1 VTIINF
7 KQLFKPF
14 SSSRFKNTS
23 LAGLKMQSFLKLKG
37 PRSELG
43 HRSSSTR
50 YNESKLESCKQKRAR
65 TVSKPAAVPPFKSAA
80 LRGLYAQPERK
91 HERSKAHPSK
101 HAQTSR
107 GKGEKKHPDDS
118 VIEYSMYP
126 QIIGRRR
133 SEVEAEHAAALASRR
148 GNVKQNGRPL
158 RRRQASSD
166 IKRKSW
172 ETGSSHYSGWDEN
185 VEEARPVQINMHPR
199 ARYIKQPVKTTAQPS
214 KTPTQ
219 SLASENPSAHFNRS
233 QTSLP
238 GDEYRQLKRRQQMQ
252 RAREVLELHFAGR
265 HNEQSVPIWHGMKQ
279 GFTVRNSERRRIS
292 RMQFA
297 VRKAR
302 CAGLDILDD
311 KFRSAMQN
319 RADKVYFSEM
329 TDVDGVPI
337 DGHMMYEFIGMYQN
351 VPVSPIQPPRRR
363 TWPDERNKRFVQQAK
378 PARRSAEVVEMVDA
392 GLITK
397 PHNLVS
403 KFSWDD
409 DDSEPKAPNRL
420 QKFQRK
426 TK

>member
-1 VTIINF
+1 
-7 KQLFKPF
+7 
-14 SSSRFKNTS
+14 
-23 LAGLKMQSFLKLKG
+23 
-37 PRSELG
+37 
-43 HRSSSTR
+43 
-50 YNESKLESCKQKRAR
+50 
-65 TVSKPAAVPPFKSAA
+65 
-80 LRGLYAQPERK
+80 
-91 HERSKAHPSK
+91 
-101 HAQTSR
+101 
-107 GKGEKKHPDDS
+107 
-118 VIEYSMYP
+118 
-126 QIIGRRR
+126 
-133 SEVEAEHAAALASRR
+133 
-148 GNVKQNGRPL
+148 
-158 RRRQASSD
+158 
-166 IKRKSW
+166 
-172 ETGSSHYSGWDEN
+172 
-185 VEEARPVQINMHPR
+185 
-199 ARYIKQPVKTTAQPS
+199 
-214 KTPTQ
+214 
-219 SLASENPSAHFNRS
+219 
-233 QTSLP
+233 
-238 GDEYRQLKRRQQMQ
+238 
-252 RAREVLELHFAGR
+252 
-265 HNEQSVPIWHGMKQ
+265 MKQ

-403 KFSWDD
+403 KFSWYD